1 MSLNETVSAERTH
14 IGFFGMRNAGKSSLV
29 NAVTNQDVSV
39 VSAVKGTTTDPVAK
53 AMELLPI
60 GPVLITDTP
69 GIDDEGELG
78 SKRVER
84 AKKILAGTDVAVLVC
99 DAPAPLSAADKE
111 MAEYLASR
119 DIPYIIAR
127 TKADLLPGIPAD
139 KENEIYV
146 SSVTGYGIETLK
158 NAIGA
163 LAKNAAKEKYV
174 VADLIPQGGTVMLVI
189 PVDSSAP
196 KGRLILPQQQ
206 VLREL
211 LDFHIKAVCCQPE
224 EVKSALASLAS
235 PPDLVITDSQ
245 AFARVSADV
254 PESVKLTSFSIL
266 FARYKGDIALL
277 ANGAKALK
285 SIKDGDKIL
294 ISEGCTHHRQCEDI
308 GTVKIPKMIEKY
320 TGAKPEYAFTSGG
333 GFPENLGEYALVVH
347 CGACML
353 TEREMK
359 RRLALAEA
367 AGVPIVNYGV
377 LIAQITGILDR
388 SLAPLP
394 ETL

>member
-99 DAPAPLSAADKE
+99 DAGAPLSGADKE
-111 MAEYLASR
+111 MVQYLTSR

-127 TKADLLPGIPAD
+127 TKADLLSEIPGN

-146 SSVTGYGIETLK
+146 SNVTGYGIEELK
-158 NAIGA
+158 NTIGA

-174 VADLIPQGGTVMLVI
+174 VADLIPKGGTVMLVI

-224 EVKSALASLAS
+224 EIKSALASLTS

-254 PESVKLTSFSIL
+254 PESVALTSFSIL
-266 FARYKGDIALL
+266 FARYKGDISLL
-277 ANGAKALK
+277 AKGAKALK
-285 SIKDGDKIL
+285 NIKDGDKIL

-333 GFPENLGEYALVVH
+333 GFPDNLGEYALVVH

-359 RRLALAEA
+359 RRLALARA

-377 LIAQITGILDR
+377 LIAEITGILDR
-388 SLAPLP
+388 SLSPLP
-394 ETL
+394 ECK